1 MNANDLQLH
10 KGNEYF
16 ILEESNLP
24 WWRARDKNGWVH
36 VCSPWALCPSTLCLV
51 AHSCPTLC
59 DPMDCSPPGSSV
71 HGDSPAKNTE
81 VGCPPPGDLPGTE
94 PRSPT
99 LWADSLPSE
108 PPEKPK
114 NTGVGSIGY
123 TSPGDLPDPR
133 IEPPALQVD
142 SLPAELPGNPSH
154 LLYTHAKSCSIIPL
168 LSILIRN
175 CSSHIKGNML
185 SLQVLPRAQLYTW
198 PPPWAHVLWSTINA
212 AASAEATHFTAL
224 AVHWQH
230 DPLWGRDILYTTIW
244 DRFWAPGYKVTK
256 SVSHPDWGVLDDQP
270 CFLLYRQEG
279 YIPSNYVTEAED
291 SIEMYE

>member
-24 WWRARDKNGWVH
+24 WWRARDKTGWVH

-108 PPEKPK
+108 PPETPK

-123 TSPGDLPDPR
+123 PSPGDLPDPR

-198 PPPWAHVLWSTINA
+198 PPPWAHCVVEHNQCYKCRSYTLHCPSCALATWSSLRAGHFIYHHLRQVLSPRIQGNQICLSPRLGSVGWSTLL
-212 AASAEATHFTAL
+212 S
-224 AVHWQH
+224 
-230 DPLWGRDILYTTIW
+230 PLQAGRL
-244 DRFWAPGYKVTK
+244 
-256 SVSHPDWGVLDDQP
+256 HP
-270 CFLLYRQEG
+270 
-279 YIPSNYVTEAED
+279 
-291 SIEMYE
+291 